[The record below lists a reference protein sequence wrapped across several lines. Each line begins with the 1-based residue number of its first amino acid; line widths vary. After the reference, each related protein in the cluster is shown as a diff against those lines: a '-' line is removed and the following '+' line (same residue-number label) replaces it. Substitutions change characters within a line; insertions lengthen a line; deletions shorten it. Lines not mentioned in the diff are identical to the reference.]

1 MDIGM
6 PIASLILG
14 EVAPNPNIAV
24 SPTQPKGSPASG
36 NAQLDLVT
44 TGNPVAAGT
53 VDTEKAD
60 NIPILIQVQP
70 QSFPKIL
77 AEAIAGKVLQKDENI
92 TATAT
97 TENKP
102 PMFGEL
108 VQPNSELLQLLQNT
122 TAEVIVGKPLTK
134 AISGNTSQ
142 QGGNTLTPEK
152 ATGLVNIAVVQG
164 LPVVITEAAVN
175 PANANPEQEV
185 LPALQAE
192 NKPIPNMNI
201 AGNQP
206 NTEAVL
212 IDSADKSNN
221 VVAVDGGEIKK
232 DNGNLAII
240 PAKVSV
246 TNKILNG
253 DEGTTN
259 ATKEGVGVTDKPAN
273 SNVQNPVGP
282 EGKLLASAFSTGQ
295 QTPASPGQQMA
306 VSTGQQIPASPEQQ
320 TPASNS
326 GFALPQSDFS
336 GLQVTSDP
344 APLPVPAS
352 EKDSATDKQAGD
364 KPAGNQRGKIFSE
377 VSADIVKGFQIA
389 ANNASAGK
397 NGQMA
402 NQLGAESSN
411 PTFVQTL
418 QNRAD
423 STAGSST
430 NIEQML
436 SITNVQQTPAEQTPS
451 PQVPAADVVP
461 QGQQKQQLMEQIFES
476 IQSSMQQDSR
486 QITIRLNPPELGK
499 VFIKFQEN
507 NDHIVGILKVSEAQ
521 TRYDIEKVLP
531 QLIQHLTDC
540 GVVIKR
546 LEVVLADQPEQQG
559 FKEQVP
565 QNNQEG
571 WANNQ
576 KNMAEEN
583 NSGKTYTNEWGTN
596 GGYGEADG
604 DIVRLSD
611 SFITDKSMNV
621 LV

>member
-1 MDIGM
+1 MTVAQYCFVMDIGM

-24 SPTQPKGSPASG
+24 SPTQPKSGLVSG

-53 VDTEKAD
+53 ADTGETD
-60 NIPILIQVQP
+60 NIPILVQVQP
-70 QSFPKIL
+70 QSFQKIL
-77 AEAIAGKVLQKDENI
+77 AEAIAGEVLQKGENI
-92 TATAT
+92 TATAIATAT

-102 PMFGEL
+102 SIFGEF
-108 VQPNSELLQLLQNT
+108 VQSNSMPQQLLQNIV
-122 TAEVIVGKPLTK
+122 AELVGGKTLQENVPDNPCPQE
-134 AISGNTSQ
+134 GNVKTL
-142 QGGNTLTPEK
+142 GNPPEK
-152 ATGLVNIAVVQG
+152 IAGLTNIVVVQG

-192 NKPIPNMNI
+192 NKPIPNTNI

-221 VVAVDGGEIKK
+221 VVAVDGGEVKK

-246 TNKILNG
+246 ADKILKG
-253 DEGTTN
+253 DEGTAN
-259 ATKEGVGVTDKPAN
+259 LTKEGVADKPAN
-273 SNVQNPVGP
+273 SNVQNPVGL
-282 EGKLLASAFSTGQ
+282 EGKLLASTSSTGQ
-295 QTPASPGQQMA
+295 QTPASN
-306 VSTGQQIPASPEQQ
+306 T
-320 TPASNS
+320 
-326 GFALPQSDFS
+326 GFALPQSDLT
-336 GLQVTSDP
+336 GLQVI
-344 APLPVPAS
+344 S
-352 EKDSATDKQAGD
+352 EPTQVDIKGSAADSKQTED

-436 SITNVQQTPAEQTPS
+436 SITNVQQTPTEQTPS

-507 NDHIVGILKVSEAQ
+507 NGHIVGILKVSEAQ